1 MPRFTTSST
10 FNVISLRPKRTARFG
25 LWQWTHGGPPSRQ
38 PENFPTADASRSPHG
53 NVTIPF
59 EGLTRFT
66 PIESWLRPRPEGC
79 SRLPCSLRSGAMEQN
94 QRLQNCINFDDSTT
108 MEPAQ
113 RRSVLDRSGIGN
125 PRGHDRK
132 AKKASRPSLADFF
145 PAPNSVAEGPEAV
158 PASQFG

>member
-1 MPRFTTSST
+1 MQPLAVLSA
-10 FNVISLRPKRTARFG
+10 LG
-25 LWQWTHGGPPSRQ
+25 RQ
-38 PENFPTADASRSPHG
+38 F
-53 NVTIPF
+53 I
-59 EGLTRFT
+59 
-66 PIESWLRPRPEGC
+66 
-79 SRLPCSLRSGAMEQN
+79 EQN
-94 QRLQNCINFDDSTT
+94 QRLQNCINFDESTT